1 MKSQLQSAIVID
13 RLCAE
18 NNYAQPLKMEGKEIV
33 AASTASVD
41 KRTRFLQKDSTVFF
55 GAMICCALW
64 GSAFPCVKLGMK
76 FLNITAQQTADQIL
90 FAGERFFLAGFLVVV
105 LGSIARKKV
114 LIPHGV
120 QHAKIW
126 KLCIFQTILQYS
138 FYYVG
143 IAHTSGVNTSIV
155 DSLAYFLSILTACVI
170 FRMEKLTGRKILGCL
185 LGFAGVVIVNLSGH
199 GLSLNM
205 TFIGEGMIFLSAVAY
220 SFSSVFAKRYS
231 QGDDPVL
238 LSGYQFMAG
247 ALVLMAMGLLGGG
260 HFRAFTPVSFAL
272 YVYLAFIST
281 AAYTL
286 WTILLK
292 YNDVSKVSIY
302 GFMNPVFGV
311 ILSALILGE
320 HEGFGVKYLVALV
333 CISIGIALV
342 NRKTAS
348 PE

>member
-1 MKSQLQSAIVID
+1 M
-13 RLCAE
+13 E
-18 NNYAQPLKMEGKEIV
+18 NNE
-33 AASTASVD
+33 
-41 KRTRFLQKDSTVFF
+41 KRAKFLQKDSTVFF

-64 GSAFPCVKLGMK
+64 GSAFPCVKLGMSM
-76 FLNITAQQTADQIL
+76 LHISSQQTADQLL
-90 FAGERFFLAGFLVVV
+90 FAGERFFLAGFLVIV
-105 LGSIARKKV
+105 LGSIARRRV
-114 LIPHGV
+114 LVPHGV

-126 KLCIFQTILQYS
+126 KLCIFQTILQYA

-170 FRMEKLTGRKILGCL
+170 FRMEKLTTKKVLGCL
-185 LGFAGVVIVNLSGH
+185 LGFAGVVIVNLTGK

-205 TFIGEGMIFLSAVAY
+205 TFIGEGMILLSAVAY

-238 LSGYQFMAG
+238 ISGYQFMAG
-247 ALVLMAMGLLGGG
+247 SLVLMAIGLLAGG

-320 HEGFGVKYLVALV
+320 HQGLGIKYLAALV
-333 CISIGIALV
+333 LISVGIALV
-342 NRKTAS
+342 NRKSEPAGARS
-348 PE
+348 

>member
-1 MKSQLQSAIVID
+1 MREEKKV
-13 RLCAE
+13 
-18 NNYAQPLKMEGKEIV
+18 
-33 AASTASVD
+33 
-41 KRTRFLQKDSTVFF
+41 RFLQRESTVFF

-64 GSAFPCVKLGMK
+64 GSAFPCVKLGMG
-76 FLNITAQQTADQIL
+76 LLHIGPQQTGDQIL
-90 FAGERFFLAGFLVVV
+90 FAGERFFLAGFLVI
-105 LGSIARKKV
+105 LIGSIARRRI

-126 KLCIFQTILQYS
+126 KLSIFQTILQYS
-138 FYYVG
+138 LYYIG

-155 DSLAYFLSILTACVI
+155 DSLSYFLSILTACI
-170 FRMEKLTGRKILGCL
+170 LFRMEKLTVRKIIGCL
-185 LGFAGVVIVNLSGH
+185 LGFSGVILVNLTGQ

-205 TFIGEGMIFLSAVAY
+205 TFMGEGMIFLSAVAY

-247 ALVLMAMGLLGGG
+247 SLVLIAVGLSAGGRF
-260 HFRAFTPVSFAL
+260 HAFTPASFGL
-272 YVYLAFIST
+272 YVYLAFVST

-286 WTILLK
+286 WSVLLK

-320 HEGFGVKYLVALV
+320 HQGFGVQYIAALV
-333 CISIGIALV
+333 VISVGIALV
-342 NRKTAS
+342 NRGEKKT
-348 PE
+348 

>member
-1 MKSQLQSAIVID
+1 MNVV
-13 RLCAE
+13 E
-18 NNYAQPLKMEGKEIV
+18 NK
-33 AASTASVD
+33 
-41 KRTRFLQKDSTVFF
+41 KRVRFLQKDSTVFF

-64 GSAFPCVKLGMK
+64 GSAFPCVKMGMK
-76 FLNITAQQTADQIL
+76 LLDITSQQTADQIL
-90 FAGERFFLAGFLVVV
+90 FAGERFFLAGFLVI
-105 LGSIARKKV
+105 LIESISKKKIQ
-114 LIPHGV
+114 IPHGV

-126 KLCIFQTILQYS
+126 KLCVFQTILQYS

-170 FRMEKLTGRKILGCL
+170 FRMERLTGRKVLGCV
-185 LGFAGVVIVNLSGH
+185 LGFAGVIIVNLTGK
-199 GLSLNM
+199 GFALNM
-205 TFIGEGMIFLSAVAY
+205 TFMGEGMIFISAVAY

-238 LSGYQFMAG
+238 ISGYQFMAG
-247 ALVLMAMGLLGGG
+247 ALVLMAGGLLAGG
-260 HFRAFTPVSFAL
+260 HFRRFTPASFAL

-320 HEGFGVKYLVALV
+320 HQGFGAKYLVALV
-333 CISIGIALV
+333 CISFGIALV
-342 NRKTAS
+342 NGKKKDKKEPA
-348 PE
+348 

>member
-1 MKSQLQSAIVID
+1 MSTNEMEVID
-13 RLCAE
+13 KKA
-18 NNYAQPLKMEGKEIV
+18 G
-33 AASTASVD
+33 
-41 KRTRFLQKDSTVFF
+41 FLRKDSTVFF

-64 GSAFPCVKLGMK
+64 GSAFPCVKLGMR
-76 FLNITAQQTADQIL
+76 LLDITSQQTADQIL
-90 FAGERFFLAGFLVVV
+90 FAGERFFVAGFMVIVIA
-105 LGSIARKKV
+105 SIAGKKI

-126 KLCIFQTILQYS
+126 KLCVFQTILQYA

-155 DSLAYFLSILTACVI
+155 DSLAYFLSILTACVL
-170 FRMEKLTGRKILGCL
+170 FRMEKLTGRKMIGCL
-185 LGFAGVVIVNLSGH
+185 LGFLGVIIVNMTGE

-205 TFIGEGMIFLSAVAY
+205 TWIGEGMIFLSAVAY
-220 SFSSVFAKRYS
+220 SFSSVFAKRYA

-238 LSGYQFMAG
+238 ISGYQFMAG
-247 ALVLMAMGLLGGG
+247 ALVLMAMGLLAGG
-260 HFRAFTPVSFAL
+260 HFRPFTPASFAL
-272 YVYLAFIST
+272 FLYLAFIST

-286 WTILLK
+286 WTVLLK

-320 HEGFGVKYLVALV
+320 HQGFGAKYLVALI
-333 CISIGIALV
+333 CISVGIALV
-342 NRKTAS
+342 NGSRQIGRRKQK
-348 PE
+348 